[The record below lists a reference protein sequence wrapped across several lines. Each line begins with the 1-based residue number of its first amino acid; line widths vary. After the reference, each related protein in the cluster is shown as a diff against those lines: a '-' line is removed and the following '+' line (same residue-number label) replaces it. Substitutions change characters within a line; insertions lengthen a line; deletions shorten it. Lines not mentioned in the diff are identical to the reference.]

1 MAKTTQPTESPK
13 AQRPSL
19 LILDGAIE
27 PNSSIAASLSQH
39 FDLRFVGDAEAA
51 AEATAGSL
59 VLADPSSLMPLE
71 RALADGQTGT
81 LLGALGEGVCLC
93 DSSGQLVWANRK
105 YQQFNAEVTRKV
117 ERTCHETAR
126 LFAEQVETTEDASRR
141 FAFQTEDNRFFEMIA
156 SPVMDASRAAG
167 SGLRVLAI
175 VWDTTKSRRLQ
186 QQLDAIDAAGSEL
199 VRIESDAVA
208 SLNTAQRLTLLE
220 EKIINFTREL
230 MHFDHFNIYL
240 LEKDTRR
247 LQPVMTVGMPQSVTD
262 YDLRAES
269 TGNGISGY
277 VAATGRSYICHDVQN
292 DPRYLPGLDNAASS
306 LSVPLRL
313 HDQVIGVFNIEA
325 LSPGAFSEDDRQ
337 IAEIFGRY
345 IALALNI
352 LDLLVVERVT
362 TSGTVAVNVIGEISH
377 PLNDIT
383 AEAEALREKLL
394 TDPNSLKHIDRV
406 LKLVNTVRKKV
417 EDVARG
423 PKGILGIQD
432 AIDNSQ
438 IDPLLLNR
446 HVLVADDE
454 PNIRDTIQAV
464 LTRRGCRVTS
474 CQDGQEAIGLL
485 TRAKPG
491 DFDLIISDI
500 SMPDQNGYQVF
511 AAARRFDE
519 RIPVILMTGFGYDP
533 HHSIVRASQ
542 EGLQCVLFKP
552 FQIEQLIEEV
562 TKAAR
567 MTPQAKGQ

>member
-1 MAKTTQPTESPK
+1 MANPTQPTESAK
-13 AQRPSL
+13 AQRPRL

-27 PNSSIAASLSQH
+27 PNSCIAASLCQH

-51 AEATAGSL
+51 QEAAAGSL
-59 VLADPSSLMPLE
+59 VLADPASLMPLE
-71 RALADGQTGT
+71 RALAEGQTGT

-105 YQQFNAEVTRKV
+105 YQQFTGEVTRKV
-117 ERTCHETAR
+117 ERTCQETAR
-126 LFAEQVETTEDASRR
+126 LFAEQVEATEDASRR

-156 SPVMDASRAAG
+156 SPVVDASRVAG

-199 VRIESDAVA
+199 VRIESEAVA

-240 LEKDTRR
+240 LEKDTNR
-247 LQPVMTVGMPQSVTD
+247 LQPVMTVGMPQSVSD
-262 YDLRAES
+262 YELRAES

-394 TDPNSLKHIDRV
+394 TDPSSLKHIDRV

-464 LTRRGCRVTS
+464 LTKRGCRVTS
-474 CQDGQEAIGLL
+474 CENGQEAIDLL

-511 AAARRFDE
+511 AAARRLDE
-519 RIPVILMTGFGYDP
+519 QIPVILMTGFGYDP

-552 FQIEQLIEEV
+552 FQIDQLIEEV
-562 TKAAR
+562 TKAAQ
-567 MTPQAKGQ
+567 MPPAPKLH

>member
-1 MAKTTQPTESPK
+1 MAETTQPTQSPT
-13 AQRPSL
+13 AQRPRL
-19 LILDGAIE
+19 LILDGAVD
-27 PNSSIAASLSQH
+27 PQSKTAASLCQH
-39 FDLRFVGDAEAA
+39 FELRFVGDAEAA
-51 AEATAGSL
+51 LEATAGSL
-59 VLADPSSLMPLE
+59 VLADPASLMPLE

-93 DSSGQLVWANRK
+93 SSSGELIWSNRK
-105 YQQFNAEVTRKV
+105 YQQFNGAVTRKV
-117 ERTCHETAR
+117 ERTCQETAR
-126 LFAEQVETTEDASRR
+126 LFAEQVEASEDASRR
-141 FAFQTEDNRFFEMIA
+141 FAFQTDDNRFFEMIA
-156 SPVMDASRAAG
+156 SPVIDSSRAAG
-167 SGLRVLAI
+167 AGLRVLAI

-220 EKIINFTREL
+220 EKVINFTREL

-240 LEKDTRR
+240 LEKDTKR

-262 YDLRAES
+262 YELRAES

-313 HDQVIGVFNIEA
+313 HDHVIGVFNIEA

-383 AEAEALREKLL
+383 AEAESLREKVLA
-394 TDPNSLKHIDRV
+394 DPVALMHIDRV

-417 EDVARG
+417 EDVAKG
-423 PKGILGIQD
+423 PKSILGIQD

-464 LTRRGCRVTS
+464 LTKRGCRVTS
-474 CQDGQEAIGLL
+474 CENGQEAIDLL

-511 AAARRFDE
+511 AAARRLDE
-519 RIPVILMTGFGYDP
+519 KIPVILMTGFGYDP

-562 TKAAR
+562 AKAAQ
-567 MTPQAKGQ
+567 MPPPPKGH